1 MSTRRKQAMAREA
14 QRRKDAADLQAYGN
28 RGGHT
33 SVVATGVPPRIALAD
48 GWDFVELELNSS
60 TKYKPGIQSL
70 RLGAQLVLELDAE
83 SVTSAISA
91 AEIAGDSVELVL
103 QYLQS
108 HRANMGKVR
117 LSCGGG
123 CACDASFVDAR
134 CQAG

>member
-1 MSTRRKQAMAREA
+1 M
-14 QRRKDAADLQAYGN
+14 
-28 RGGHT
+28 
-33 SVVATGVPPRIALAD
+33 VATGVPPRIALAD

-60 TKYKPGIQSL
+60 TKYKPGIHSL

-117 LSCGGG
+117 STCGGG
-123 CACDASFVDAR
+123 RTLTLAQTPNPTQPCP
-134 CQAG
+134 